1 VSSDQGSLPFIERP
15 YSELVRLAWPIAVS
29 FLSYATMNLVGT
41 LFVGRLGPSALAAVG
56 LGGVAAFTLLCFGL
70 GAVRGVKVIIS
81 QAAGAGRVQDIRRWV
96 GGVVALAASMSLVVL
111 LAGPALA
118 WLIERLADPETGAQA
133 ADYLLIRNLGAPLVL
148 VAAALREV
156 RYGLSDSRTP
166 MRAALLANLANILLD
181 AWFVLGL
188 GWGVSGVALATVF
201 ACALELALLL
211 RVQAPSGFGL
221 REFGASE
228 LRRLWALGWPLGLQ
242 FLLEVGAFAIL
253 VAILARVGKIDLAA
267 HHIALQLIHF
277 AFLPALAIGEAA
289 SVLSGQA
296 VGAGL
301 DREVGR
307 FARRALHVAWAYTGF
322 CALVLA
328 TCAEPLAAAFTDDPA
343 VGALATRLLYVAAV
357 FQLGDGANV
366 VARGVLRG
374 AGDVRF
380 SAALAVVT
388 AWVTTPPLALLL
400 GVTLGLG
407 AFGGWLGLCVEIV
420 LGAVVL
426 WLRLARGGWLSAARR
441 SREELRAEAPAQ
453 VLTEPA

>member
-1 VSSDQGSLPFIERP
+1 L
-15 YSELVRLAWPIAVS
+15 SEI
-29 FLSYATMNLVGT
+29 
-41 LFVGRLGPSALAAVG
+41 
-56 LGGVAAFTLLCFGL
+56 
-70 GAVRGVKVIIS
+70 
-81 QAAGAGRVQDIRRWV
+81 
-96 GGVVALAASMSLVVL
+96 
-111 LAGPALA
+111 
-118 WLIERLADPETGAQA
+118 
-133 ADYLLIRNLGAPLVL
+133 
-148 VAAALREV
+148 
-156 RYGLSDSRTP
+156 
-166 MRAALLANLANILLD
+166 
-181 AWFVLGL
+181 
-188 GWGVSGVALATVF
+188 
-201 ACALELALLL
+201 
-211 RVQAPSGFGL
+211 
-221 REFGASE
+221 
-228 LRRLWALGWPLGLQ
+228 
-242 FLLEVGAFAIL
+242 GAFAIL
-253 VAILARVGKIDLAA
+253 VAIVARVGKIDLAA

-328 TCAEPLAAAFTDDPA
+328 TCAGPLAAAFTDDPA
-343 VGALATRLLYVAAV
+343 VRALATRLLYVAAV

-388 AWVTTPPLALLL
+388 AWVTTPPLTLLL

-441 SREELRAEAPAQ
+441 SREELRVGAPAR
-453 VLTEPA
+453 VLTEAA